1 MKNTALLIIF
11 LVFASLNIYAQT
23 QKTQNKNVN
32 PLIGKWET
40 PNRPDQKT
48 KVTIDIKP
56 GGKIEYSI
64 SIPLSGNF
72 ITIGNRLISMF
83 KSPQTGGTVVDT
95 SIIVIIETKQN
106 LKINCNYMANEN
118 TLKFNTLEN
127 SRHV

>member
-1 MKNTALLIIF
+1 
-11 LVFASLNIYAQT
+11 
-23 QKTQNKNVN
+23 
-32 PLIGKWET
+32 
-40 PNRPDQKT
+40 
-48 KVTIDIKP
+48 
-56 GGKIEYSI
+56 
-64 SIPLSGNF
+64 
-72 ITIGNRLISMF
+72 MF